1 MCENISYGPAYRNRS
16 RYLAKIRCILMLVNR
31 TVFMAE
37 YFQPQVDCTYSQ
49 NAICEGV

>member
-1 MCENISYGPAYRNRS
+1 MRENISYGPAYRNRS
-16 RYLAKIRCILMLVNR
+16 RYFAKIRCILMLVNR

-37 YFQPQVDCTYSQ
+37 YLQPQMYRRDSK